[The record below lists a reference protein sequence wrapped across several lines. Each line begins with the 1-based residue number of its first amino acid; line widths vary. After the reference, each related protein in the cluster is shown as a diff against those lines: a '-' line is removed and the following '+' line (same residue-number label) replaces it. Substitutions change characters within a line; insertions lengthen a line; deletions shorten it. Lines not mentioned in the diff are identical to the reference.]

1 MWKEQQKY
9 KNLLLQEKCLDSGG
23 EKMNCKFKSKILLYF
38 FLLLLVVLAGCKE
51 SEQPSQN
58 EDSLGSEGDT
68 LRVAISGEAEKLDPH
83 FASPVNEV
91 AIVQTIFNGLVKF
104 PSGTVDFS
112 KIEGDL
118 AQDWEHNEDA
128 TKWTFFLK
136 EGVQWQKGYGELTSS
151 DVKKSFERVMDEE
164 TGSPWKNDYNNI
176 ASIET
181 PDDYTV
187 EFNLTQPDTSFL
199 LKVINYHGGMIVNTE
214 AIKDAGDSFM
224 TSPVGTG
231 PFIFE
236 EYNSNEK
243 VVLVKNEDYFKGEPR
258 LNNIEFMIMTDTT
271 AIEIAMDQGEIHLA
285 PGINDQL
292 WVDKRNQN
300 NDLTIDYTNPPL
312 LWGIYLNTSKA
323 PLDDIKV
330 RKAIAHAIDIEPL
343 IEEISAKEAA
353 SVPEGPVTTGYF
365 GAANVGSYEYDV
377 EKTKDLL
384 KEAGYEDGLTLP
396 TQYISTL
403 SSYLDKMVFVQDQ
416 LKKAGIDMPLEQVDH
431 STYHAN
437 ARDDLNNIVMYG
449 YVRAPH
455 ANVTLSQF
463 FYGPATVGTPT
474 AVTNYSHYD
483 KVDDLIEQG
492 SVEVDE
498 KKAIEIYKKAQEQI
512 KEDYVFVPLVELKT
526 VLIRRNEVNLGYNNN
541 DIDGTMIYY
550 YNIDENTEITK

>member
-1 MWKEQQKY
+1 
-9 KNLLLQEKCLDSGG
+9 
-23 EKMNCKFKSKILLYF
+23 MNCKFKSKILLYF